1 MNDKRKIR
9 ITIDK
14 KGGYKFEAM
23 EGFNGESCI
32 EKTKNIEMVL
42 GGTAVASG
50 KKDDYYNGDS
60 PENVFVNL

>member
-9 ITIDK
+9 ITIDE

-32 EKTKNIEMVL
+32 
-42 GGTAVASG
+42 G